1 MSKRIRS
8 AASSFGP
15 FLNQSGKSLGS
26 QLPLS
31 FGGVAFMR
39 YFNPLLFG
47 VLALCATGLWGCG
60 QQKTGV
66 FSAKIR
72 ELEIR
77 YSKLEEDFR
86 TLQLASEQT
95 RKRLNAAETQ
105 RAALEQDKAELA
117 KKVDYV
123 TGERET
129 LRKQMSQRT
138 SERDAAQANLTQ
150 FNKDLQALA
159 TRVEA
164 ALNENSVNPNAAI
177 IPASRRNE

>member
-1 MSKRIRS
+1 
-8 AASSFGP
+8 
-15 FLNQSGKSLGS
+15 
-26 QLPLS
+26 
-31 FGGVAFMR
+31 MR
-39 YFNPLLFG
+39 YFNPVLFG

-60 QQKTGV
+60 QQKAGI

-105 RAALEQDKAELA
+105 RAALERDKAELT
-117 KKVDYV
+117 KTVENV

-129 LRKQMSQRT
+129 LRKQMTQRIA
-138 SERDAAQANLTQ
+138 ERDTAQANLSQ

-159 TRVEA
+159 SRVEA
-164 ALNENSVNPNAAI
+164 AMNENPVNPSKTI
-177 IPASRRNE
+177 IPASRRSE